1 MRVRLD
7 PILVVCWL
15 CAFVPILD
23 TNIVNLALPRIGMAF
38 GTSASELAWV
48 VTAYVIPFAVSILA
62 VGRLGDSVGR
72 RRVLLAA
79 SLLFAIASLVCA
91 AAPSYALLLGGR
103 VVQGIAGSALIT
115 TALGYISASYTG
127 LARARAIGIF
137 FTGGSFGGMVG
148 PVLGGV
154 LTSLLTWRGMFALQ
168 IPLALVALVLVY
180 VLVAPQERHAR
191 AIDVPGLAAASFM
204 LLGINVALLEAHAF
218 GWTSPLI
225 LGAWTTA
232 AAAFVLFIARERTAS
247 APAVDLA
254 VFRKRSFVAA
264 SLAGAAM
271 WFGLISITIQLA
283 LYLQAGR
290 GLDPTAAALVLTP
303 GPAAAFLLFPRVAR
317 IVARFGQRETMVAG
331 LGLSAAFLFLM
342 LALDPSVELW
352 LLALLSMPLNAA
364 MSLVL
369 VTSAS
374 GAVAEFAPQDA
385 GAASGVFNSIR
396 QLGTSLGVAV
406 PAVVYDMVTGGALM
420 GPDAVSGAR
429 WALLVTALVFATV
442 TLVAAALTAPRR
454 SPQEARS
461 SPSPTT

>member
-1 MRVRLD
+1 MRLRLD

-38 GTSASELAWV
+38 DTSASELAWV

-72 RRVLLAA
+72 RRVLLVA
-79 SLLFAIASLVCA
+79 SALFAVASIACA
-91 AAPSYALLLGGR
+91 LAPTYPILLAAR
-103 VVQGIAGSALIT
+103 VLQGIGGSALIT

-137 FTGGSFGGMVG
+137 FTGGSFGGMIG
-148 PVLGGV
+148 PILGGI
-154 LTSLLTWRGMFALQ
+154 LTSLFTWRGMFAIQ
-168 IPLALVALVLVY
+168 IPLAFLAFALVYRLVR
-180 VLVAPQERHAR
+180 PQQRHAR
-191 AIDVPGLAAASFM
+191 AIDVPGLAAASLM

-218 GWTSPLI
+218 GWSSPLI
-225 LGAWTTA
+225 VGSWIVA
-232 AAAFVLFIARERTAS
+232 ALALVVFLARERTAA

-254 VFRKRSFVAA
+254 VFGKRSFVAS

-271 WFGLISITIQLA
+271 WFGLISISIQLA

-290 GLDPTAAALVLTP
+290 GLDPTQAALVLTP

-317 IVARFGQRETMVAG
+317 IVARFGQRSTMLAG
-331 LGLSAAFLFLM
+331 LAGSAVSLFVIIGLDANVSL
-342 LALDPSVELW
+342 PV
-352 LLALLSMPLNAA
+352 LALLSLPLNAA

-406 PAVVYDMVTGGALM
+406 PAVVYDGVTGGALM
-420 GPDAVSGAR
+420 GPGAVSGAR
-429 WALLVTALVFATV
+429 WALLVTAVVFAATTIAV
-442 TLVAAALTAPRR
+442 AALTSARWSPRA
-454 SPQEARS
+454 ARS

>member
-1 MRVRLD
+1 MRPRLD

-38 GTSASELAWV
+38 DTSASELAWV

-72 RRVLLAA
+72 RRVLLIA
-79 SLLFAIASLVCA
+79 SALFALASIGCA
-91 AAPSYALLLGGR
+91 LAPTYPALLVAR
-103 VVQGIAGSALIT
+103 AAQGIAGSALIT

-148 PVLGGV
+148 PMLGGV
-154 LTSLLTWRGMFALQ
+154 LTTLFTWRGMFAVQ
-168 IPLALVALVLVY
+168 IPLALLALALVY
-180 VLVAPQERHAR
+180 RLVAAQERHAR
-191 AIDVPGLAAASFM
+191 TIDLPGLAAASLM
-204 LLGINVALLEAHAF
+204 LLGVNVALLEAHAF
-218 GWTSPLI
+218 GWGSPLI
-225 LGAWTTA
+225 LGAWLVA
-232 AAAFVLFIARERTAS
+232 AVALVLFVVRERSAA

-254 VFRKRSFVAA
+254 VFRKRSFVAS

-271 WFGLISITIQLA
+271 WFGLISISIQLA

-290 GLDPTAAALVLTP
+290 GLDPTQAALVLTP
-303 GPAAAFLLFPRVAR
+303 GPAAAFALFPRVAW
-317 IVARFGQRETMVAG
+317 IVGRFGQRATMLAG
-331 LGLSAAFLFLM
+331 LVLSTVFLLAI
-342 LALDPSVELW
+342 LALDANAPLV
-352 LLALLSMPLNAA
+352 LLAVLSMPLSAA

-374 GAVAEFAPQDA
+374 GAVAEFAQHDA

-406 PAVVYDMVTGGALM
+406 PAAVYDMVTGGALT
-420 GPDAVSGAR
+420 GPGAVSGAR
-429 WALLVTALVFATV
+429 WGLLATAIVFGSVALA
-442 TLVAAALTAPRR
+442 AAALTSPRP
-454 SPQEARS
+454 SPQVVRS
-461 SPSPTT
+461 SPNPTT